1 MSLRGG
7 HLLFPTTPAP
17 HATLSRC
24 FFGSEEQRGLLIRVA
39 IVSPNSALR
48 IGLREM
54 LADLPEI
61 SVIGE
66 SVSLENINETETEV
80 VVLASV
86 SVASL
91 LDGKKDYAILI
102 LTDDIESVRTL
113 LNSNVRTW
121 GVLSA
126 DATEDELVAAVR
138 AVGEGLWVGAPG
150 LVEGLMRSHRVGES
164 SSEESLID
172 PLTAREKEV
181 LQLMAQG
188 LANKQIALSLGISEH
203 TVKFHLSSLYAK
215 LGISSR
221 TEAVKRGIELGLI
234 SL

>member
-1 MSLRGG
+1 M
-7 HLLFPTTPAP
+7 
-17 HATLSRC
+17 
-24 FFGSEEQRGLLIRVA
+24 IRVTV
-39 IVSPNSALR
+39 VSPNSALR
-48 IGLREM
+48 IGLRE
-54 LADLPEI
+54 LLSRQTDIQVVGETVDI
-61 SVIGE
+61 E
-66 SVSLENINETETEV
+66 SVNETETEV

-86 SVASL
+86 SSARL
-91 LDGKKDYAILI
+91 LESKSAFAVLF
-102 LTDDIESVRTL
+102 LTDDVESIRSV
-113 LNSNVRTW
+113 LNSNVRAW

-150 LVEGLMRSHRVGES
+150 LVQSLIRLTGRR
-164 SSEESLID
+164 ESLGEDSLIE
-172 PLTAREKEV
+172 PLTAREMEV
-181 LQLMAQG
+181 IQLMAQG
-188 LANKQIALSLGISEH
+188 LANKQIALSLSISEH

>member
-1 MSLRGG
+1 M
-7 HLLFPTTPAP
+7 
-17 HATLSRC
+17 
-24 FFGSEEQRGLLIRVA
+24 IRVT

-48 IGLREM
+48 IGLRE
-54 LADLPEI
+54 LLSRQSDFKVVGETVDL
-61 SVIGE
+61 E
-66 SVSLENINETETEV
+66 SVNEIETEV

-86 SVASL
+86 SSVRL
-91 LDGKKDYAILI
+91 LESKSTFAVLF
-102 LTDDIESVRTL
+102 LTDDVQSIRSV
-113 LNSNVRTW
+113 LNSNTRAW
-121 GVLSA
+121 GLLSP
-126 DATEDELVAAVR
+126 DASEDELVAAVR

-150 LVEGLMRSHRVGES
+150 LVQSLIRLTGRRES
-164 SSEESLID
+164 LGEESLIE

-181 LQLMAQG
+181 IQLMAQG
-188 LANKQIALSLGISEH
+188 LANKQIALALSISEH

>member
-1 MSLRGG
+1 M
-7 HLLFPTTPAP
+7 
-17 HATLSRC
+17 
-24 FFGSEEQRGLLIRVA
+24 IRVT
-39 IVSPNSALR
+39 IVSPNHALR
-48 IGLREM
+48 VGLREM
-54 LADLPEI
+54 LSGHSNI
-61 SVIGE
+61 SVVGE
-66 SVSLENINETETEV
+66 SVNLENVNAEETEV

-86 SVASL
+86 SSVSL
-91 LDGKKDYAILI
+91 GDGKKDFAILY
-102 LTDDIESVRTL
+102 LTDDIDFVRPL
-113 LNSNVRTW
+113 LNSKARTW

-126 DATEDELVAAVR
+126 EATVDELAAGVV

-150 LVEGLMRSHRVGES
+150 LVAELMRLPRRGES
-164 SSEESLID
+164 SGEDSLIE

-221 TEAVKRGIELGLI
+221 TEAVRRGIELGLI

>member
-1 MSLRGG
+1 
-7 HLLFPTTPAP
+7 
-17 HATLSRC
+17 
-24 FFGSEEQRGLLIRVA
+24 LIRVT

-48 IGLREM
+48 IGLRE
-54 LADLPEI
+54 LLGRQPDIKVVGETVDL
-61 SVIGE
+61 E
-66 SVSLENINETETEV
+66 SVNEMETEV

-86 SVASL
+86 SSARFLES
-91 LDGKKDYAILI
+91 KSTFAILF
-102 LTDDIESVRTL
+102 LTDDIESLRGV
-113 LNSNVRTW
+113 LNSNARAW
-121 GVLSA
+121 GVLSP
-126 DATEDELVAAVR
+126 DATEDELMAAVG

-150 LVEGLMRSHRVGES
+150 LVRSLIRLSGRRES
-164 SSEESLID
+164 SSEESPVE
-172 PLTAREKEV
+172 PLTAREMEV
-181 LQLMAQG
+181 IQLMAQG

>member
-1 MSLRGG
+1 M
-7 HLLFPTTPAP
+7 
-17 HATLSRC
+17 
-24 FFGSEEQRGLLIRVA
+24 IRVT
-39 IVSPNSALR
+39 IVSPNHALR
-48 IGLREM
+48 VGLREM
-54 LADLPEI
+54 LGNHANIKVVGEAVNL
-61 SVIGE
+61 E
-66 SVSLENINETETEV
+66 SVNENETEV

-86 SVASL
+86 SSVSL
-91 LDGKKDYAILI
+91 QNGKGDFAILF
-102 LTDDIESVRTL
+102 LTDDVDSVRSL
-113 LNSNVRTW
+113 LNSKVRTW

-126 DATEDELVAAVR
+126 EATQDELVAGVL
-138 AVGEGLWVGAPG
+138 AVGEGLWVGAPS
-150 LVEGLMRSHRVGES
+150 LVAELMRLPRGGES
-164 SSEESLID
+164 SSEDSLIE

-221 TEAVKRGIELGLI
+221 TEAVRRGIELGLI